1 MPGGLSLAR
10 YVFDKGRL
18 QSGAAKGGL
27 FAVLQGSCFLEERP
41 SVLKSMWLIKRSL
54 MAVLAR
60 AAKVERTRELQRR
73 EE

>member
-41 SVLKSMWLIKRSL
+41 SILNGM
-54 MAVLAR
+54 
-60 AAKVERTRELQRR
+60 
-73 EE
+73 